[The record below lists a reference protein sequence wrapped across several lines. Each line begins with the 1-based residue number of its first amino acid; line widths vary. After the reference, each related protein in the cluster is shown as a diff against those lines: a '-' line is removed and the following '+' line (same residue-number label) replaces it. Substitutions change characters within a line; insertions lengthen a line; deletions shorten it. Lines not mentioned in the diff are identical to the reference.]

1 MNNMVFKNNYYCL
14 IAGLP
19 EVFLDDRKLSLS
31 VNGFRELAQGA
42 LKKEDMKL
50 MNLFFLPA
58 DNKQVLRL
66 LIKWNPIPL
75 LKQYTRYNNW
85 KTKSPNRKILYLLT

>member
-50 MNLFFLPA
+50 MNLFSFLP
-58 DNKQVLRL
+58 
-66 LIKWNPIPL
+66 I
-75 LKQYTRYNNW
+75 TS
-85 KTKSPNRKILYLLT
+85 KSFDY